1 MGGPIPRASDRTTTC
16 WPTSPTSAHPTPSLR
31 TGWPP
36 DRASR
41 SDPFTNRSAAI
52 GAVDQEHRL
61 SSEQK
66 VAIITG
72 ASQGIG
78 AGAVQAYRK
87 LGYAVVANSR
97 HITSSAD
104 PGVLTVPGD
113 IADPETGGRVAGR
126 PLQHFGPGGPPRATP
141 ARCLGQP

>member
-1 MGGPIPRASDRTTTC
+1 M
-16 WPTSPTSAHPTPSLR
+16 
-31 TGWPP
+31 
-36 DRASR
+36 
-41 SDPFTNRSAAI
+41 
-52 GAVDQEHRL
+52 
-61 SSEQK
+61 SSEQQRLQQ

-97 HITSSAD
+97 HIISSGD

-113 IADPETGGRVAGR
+113 IADPETGSASGRSGGR
-126 PLQHFGPGGPPRATP
+126 TFRPGGHA
-141 ARCLGQP
+141 G